1 MEIHCSCCF
10 VWCWACGEEAHKPA
24 SCKTVHQWNV
34 KNSAESEN
42 ISWIRAHTKNCPK
55 CSGLRPAPTVG
66 KVVRWRE
73 MSLTPVGKIH
83 YDILIMRSRGA
94 SWWVMPQE
102 MALLITIHI
111 L

>member
-24 SCKTVHQWNV
+24 SCKTVNQWNV

-66 KVVRWRE
+66 KVLRLSE
-73 MSLTPVGKIH
+73 MPLTPVGQIH
-83 YDILIMRSRGA
+83 YDIYIYILIMRSRG
-94 SWWVMPQE
+94 S
-102 MALLITIHI
+102 
-111 L
+111 